1 MPMFLLKIPTRHIM
15 PKHKFKPPYNPAIS
29 EYPNGDVIERPTAF
43 KKLGYPSSR
52 APSKGSNIAQT
63 PIKAYIN
70 AINNKYNLII
80 QINFFSPTF

>member
-43 KKLGYPSSR
+43 KKLG
-52 APSKGSNIAQT
+52 
-63 PIKAYIN
+63 
-70 AINNKYNLII
+70 
-80 QINFFSPTF
+80 

>member
-1 MPMFLLKIPTRHIM
+1 MPMLLLKIPTRHIM

-63 PIKAYIN
+63 PIRAYID